1 MAERQ
6 LSFTANEVAHL
17 VNRANA
23 CLREGAF
30 SKAVP
35 VLERALRMD
44 AELTSVASALKCAT
58 FWQDREARLAAI
70 TDPYERAE
78 FLEQQ
83 WERFQPFAGRME
95 EVSERTLTDIR
106 RYVMAERLRGYR
118 SLREAH
124 PEREDADLLLRM
136 ARSCTG
142 IGDHAGAIE
151 HLQHACRKQP
161 QSAGLLAELADC
173 YAAINEERNARVLF
187 REAFFIDA
195 EAIDLDRL
203 RSPAIRR
210 LIDAM
215 RQAGRPAG
223 QIAWWLPVYATL
235 HGVFTVKRVLKPL
248 ELRSLKRMIY
258 SMEREVAGGGA
269 PPLTTPRLLNHY
281 FWLIDHYVV
290 SHEPQPRIDDVLA
303 KIRDLDHRIYDQYV
317 S

>member
-17 VNRANA
+17 INRANA

-142 IGDHAGAIE
+142 LGDHAGAIE

-195 EAIDLDRL
+195 EAIELDRL

-290 SHEPQPRIDDVLA
+290 SREAQPRIDDVLA
-303 KIRDLDHRIYDQYV
+303 KIRDLDRRIYDQYV